1 MWQFDPIIELALLP
15 WLLKRG
21 SNGQNTLK
29 GTLAVPNTP
38 WTLWEKKLHKDC
50 SRLLWLLQVQP

>member
-50 SRLLWLLQVQP
+50 S